1 VELDTP
7 SHDAMG
13 TSCCE
18 QTLAILG
25 KPSIK
30 YSINHNVREHEKK
43 VQQVRERQME
53 PQEGSI
59 PTPTNHDTFASA
71 RVYVC

>member
-1 VELDTP
+1 
-7 SHDAMG
+7 MG

-43 VQQVRERQME
+43 VQRVRERQM
-53 PQEGSI
+53 
-59 PTPTNHDTFASA
+59 
-71 RVYVC
+71 

>member
-1 VELDTP
+1 MKTN
-7 SHDAMG
+7 
-13 TSCCE
+13 CCE

-43 VQQVRERQME
+43 VHRVRERQMKR
-53 PQEGSI
+53 QEDRT
-59 PTPTNHDTFASA
+59 PTPTSHDAFAIA
-71 RVYVC
+71 KVHVC

>member
-1 VELDTP
+1 MKTN
-7 SHDAMG
+7 
-13 TSCCE
+13 CCE

-43 VQQVRERQME
+43 VQQVRERQMKPRKIK
-53 PQEGSI
+53 PQRQQAM
-59 PTPTNHDTFASA
+59 TPSPSPKYMYAEDQ
-71 RVYVC
+71 